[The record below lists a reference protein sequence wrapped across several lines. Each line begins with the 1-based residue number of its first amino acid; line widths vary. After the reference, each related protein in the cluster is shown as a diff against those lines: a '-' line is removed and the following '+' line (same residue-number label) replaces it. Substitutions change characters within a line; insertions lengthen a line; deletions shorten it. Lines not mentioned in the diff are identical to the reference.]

1 MSLKSSN
8 QVEPNRYQLEVEV
21 DADTFEKAVNQ
32 AFHKQSK
39 KISIPGFRKGKA
51 PRAFI
56 EKYYGEQV
64 FYEDAINAVYPAALD
79 QAVKEAGLEFIEDK
93 IDFDVVKAGK
103 DGLDFKATITTKP
116 DVSIENYK
124 GLEATKKAVS
134 VTDADVDEEI
144 KKVQDRD
151 ARMVTVEDRPAQNG
165 DSVVIDFEGFLNGVP
180 FEGGKA
186 ENHTLSL
193 GSGQFIPGFEEQ
205 VVGHST
211 GEEFDVNVTFP
222 EDYHAQELKGKPVV
236 FKVKLHEIKKKE
248 LPEVDDD
255 FVKDVSSFDTLA
267 EYRDDIRK
275 KLLESRE
282 KAAND
287 EMENQLID
295 KLVDLVKG
303 EVPEAMYQNKINED
317 IRDFGYRLQSQGLD
331 LQTYLKYTGKDKDS
345 IRDSFR
351 PQAERQVKVRLA
363 LEKIAKLEG
372 IKPADEDIDKEY
384 EKLAKAYEMDLE
396 KVKGLVAKEDLAMD
410 LAVEQ
415 AVKIIRDNAKITEVK
430 EEEKQEEK
438 KEEKEEVKEEAKAE

>member
-116 DVSIENYK
+116 DVSVENYK

-165 DSVVIDFEGFLNGVP
+165 DSVVIDFEGFLDGVP

-303 EVPEAMYQNKINED
+303 EIPEAMYQNKINED

>member
-116 DVSIENYK
+116 DVSVENYK

-165 DSVVIDFEGFLNGVP
+165 DSVVIDFEGFLDGVP

>member
-116 DVSIENYK
+116 DVSVENYK

-165 DSVVIDFEGFLNGVP
+165 DSVVIDFEGFLDGVP

-267 EYRDDIRK
+267 EYREDIRK

>member
-165 DSVVIDFEGFLNGVP
+165 DSVVIDFEGFLDGVP

-267 EYRDDIRK
+267 EYREDIRK

-303 EVPEAMYQNKINED
+303 EIPEAMYQNKISED

-384 EKLAKAYEMDLE
+384 EKLAKAYEMDVE
-396 KVKGLVAKEDLAMD
+396 KVKGIVAKEDLAMD

-415 AVKIIRDNAKITEVK
+415 AVKVVRDNAKITEVK

-438 KEEKEEVKEEAKAE
+438 KEEKEEAKEEAKAE